1 MIIKDYL
8 MYLLQKITETKTS
21 YLTFNTKTQFDIYN
35 LFLSRYRL
43 NKMVYTHHS
52 VKSFEYL
59 IIPVLQEII
68 KNNNTD
74 FLDLTDSFVL
84 NYVSNSSIKNTLK
97 HNIYTRQVP
106 KLINEITIQKQNI
119 ISKLFDETFYQSLL
133 TTFDIFDS
141 NKEDY
146 IIERT
151 LIGFSNNVEN
161 PLNNI
166 YYYDNNE
173 KDYISLVNP
182 QNYSFIIPEIHNE
195 LILRLYSKEDKPKK
209 FLREKIFGII
219 F

>member
-1 MIIKDYL
+1 
-8 MYLLQKITETKTS
+8 
-21 YLTFNTKTQFDIYN
+21 
-35 LFLSRYRL
+35 
-43 NKMVYTHHS
+43 MVYTHHS

-161 PLNNI
+161 PLNNNI

-173 KDYISLVNP
+173 NDYISLVNP

-195 LILRLYSKEDKPKK
+195 LILRLYSKENKPKK
-209 FLREKIFGII
+209 ISAGKDIWNYILTFLNLK
-219 F
+219 

>member
-1 MIIKDYL
+1 
-8 MYLLQKITETKTS
+8 
-21 YLTFNTKTQFDIYN
+21 
-35 LFLSRYRL
+35 
-43 NKMVYTHHS
+43 MVYTHHS

-173 KDYISLVNP
+173 NDYISLVNP

-209 FLREKIFGII
+209 FCGKRYLELYFNIFKLKII
-219 F
+219 